1 MSEMKI
7 LYIDDV
13 IDITLSK
20 YLENKYNEDYSEYRF
35 DCSKSYEELLNSKS
49 VQESNIIIIDS
60 RLFENEGAKN
70 KYTGEQF
77 KIILKK
83 LFPFIEVIVITQNPV
98 SEKNTLKKYNSTKIR
113 SADEYYDSVLAP
125 QIEALSSSIDEYRS
139 IAEKLSPKKYDK
151 LLVENIKSSLK
162 GINEYDQLKSSDI
175 DSLIKAFK
183 ELQEKIDG

>member
-1 MSEMKI
+1 MSEIKI
-7 LYIDDV
+7 LYVDDV
-13 IDITLSK
+13 IDISLSR
-20 YLENKYNEDYSEYRF
+20 YLVNKYKNNYSEYRF
-35 DCSKSYEELLNSKS
+35 DCSKSYEELLKSKE

-60 RLFENEGAKN
+60 RLFEDRDAKN

-83 LFPFIEVIVITQNPV
+83 LFPFIEVIVITQNQV
-98 SEKNTLKKYNSTKIR
+98 TEKNTLKKYNSSKIN
-113 SADEYYDSVLAP
+113 SADEYYESVLAP
-125 QIEALSSSIDEYRS
+125 KIAALSIDINEFRS
-139 IAEKLSPKKYDK
+139 IAEKLSPVKYDK
-151 LLVENIKSSLK
+151 VLVENIKQSLE